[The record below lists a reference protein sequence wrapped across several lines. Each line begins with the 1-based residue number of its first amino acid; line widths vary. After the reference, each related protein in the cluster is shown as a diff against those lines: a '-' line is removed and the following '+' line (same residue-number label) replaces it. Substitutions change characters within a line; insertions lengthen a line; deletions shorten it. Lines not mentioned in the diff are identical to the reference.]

1 MYLKKVT
8 VIFFIVATL
17 MFAFHSNVVAASQEG
32 VLHRVIRTVFEL
44 PMAVLRSFQG
54 PSCNDQNQDVSSR
67 IRYPDSRAIY
77 GPDYRLNSQQEYE
90 PLPSPPRYVTY
101 KMITPQRPE
110 NPVNTKTNVH
120 VYSSIPFSNR

>member
-1 MYLKKVT
+1 MYFKKVT

-17 MFAFHSNVVAASQEG
+17 LSAFHSDAVAASQEG
-32 VLHRVIRTVFEL
+32 ILHRVIRTVFEI
-44 PMAVLRSFQG
+44 PVAVLRSFQG
-54 PSCNDQNQDVSSR
+54 PTCNDPNQDITSR

-77 GPDYRLNSQQEYE
+77 GPDYRLNAQQEYE

-101 KMITPQRPE
+101 KMMTPQKPE
-110 NPVNTKTNVH
+110 NLVNTKANVH